1 MPPLIQT
8 IQIKS
13 CSISNRKNALTMS
26 EAAVVGEGTEVNK
39 GENARM
45 ASFVGALA
53 IGEYC
58 HFSPPHTYFSY
69 IFFSKFKTIATRLT
83 ILFFLSSLVVFGV
96 TLRVLPHVVPPQP
109 IL

>member
-1 MPPLIQT
+1 LSSLATDLNQELLHF
-8 IQIKS
+8 QIP
-13 CSISNRKNALTMS
+13 NNALTMS

-58 HFSPPHTYFSY
+58 PLLPPTH
-69 IFFSKFKTIATRLT
+69 
-83 ILFFLSSLVVFGV
+83 
-96 TLRVLPHVVPPQP
+96 VL
-109 IL
+109 

>member
-1 MPPLIQT
+1 
-8 IQIKS
+8 
-13 CSISNRKNALTMS
+13 MS

-58 HFSPPHTYFSY
+58 PLLPPHTYFSY
-69 IFFSKFKTIATRLT
+69 IFFFEIKTIATRLT

-96 TLRVLPHVVPPQP
+96 TPRVLPHVVPPQP

>member
-1 MPPLIQT
+1 
-8 IQIKS
+8 
-13 CSISNRKNALTMS
+13 MS

-58 HFSPPHTYFSY
+58 HFSPHTRTLV
-69 IFFSKFKTIATRLT
+69 IFFFSNLKTIATRLT

-96 TLRVLPHVVPPQP
+96 TPRVLPHVVPPQP

>member
-1 MPPLIQT
+1 MLGCKVGIKKFQRGRCSTLNSRLRRPT
-8 IQIKS
+8 ICLLWPQI
-13 CSISNRKNALTMS
+13 ISNELLHFELPNNALTMS

-58 HFSPPHTYFSY
+58 PLLPPHTYFSY
-69 IFFSKFKTIATRLT
+69 IFFSN
-83 ILFFLSSLVVFGV
+83 
-96 TLRVLPHVVPPQP
+96 
-109 IL
+109 